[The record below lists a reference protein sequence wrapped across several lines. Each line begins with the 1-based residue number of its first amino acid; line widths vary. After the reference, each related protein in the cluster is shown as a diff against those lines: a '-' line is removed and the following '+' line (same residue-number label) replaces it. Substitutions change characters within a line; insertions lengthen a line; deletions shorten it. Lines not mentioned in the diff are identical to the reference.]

1 MKNKLDASRCTITFP
16 PVIGSKDYSE
26 DSGLTSDYNNY
37 KYVIYGCD
45 TADGSFTDV
54 VGPPEDSTLSKDA
67 SGNYIIPITTS
78 NYYKITTENG
88 SVKSNASDVC
98 APAPFAASNL
108 ECSRAANVDGD
119 ANSNGVLPVK
129 ITWNPPKNDVAEGGY
144 YVYRSTNP
152 DTGFKR
158 ITDEPLMS
166 TSFIDNYDAAKA
178 GVYYY
183 YKVLSLNSL
192 GQGSNY
198 TDAVVGY
205 GALTADQYMR
215 EYNKT
220 VMASQKKLKL
230 MHIADD
236 MKKLGT
242 ETAYGK
248 LSGSLSYKASIAGLG
263 ARILMHY
270 TDYAEFY
277 ANGDAAN
284 GYYFFLNGDT
294 NTSASMDASG
304 NMDGIVTIQG
314 MYPGSV
320 SYNNIKIKGGAAGGG
335 TYGIKRDG
343 FDGQVEVDWQ
353 VGEEGK

>member
-45 TADGSFTDV
+45 TADGSFTEV
-54 VGPPEDSTLSKDA
+54 ESFKDSTLSKDA

-78 NYYKITTENG
+78 NYYKIKTKNG
-88 SVKSNASDVC
+88 SVVSNESDVC

-152 DTGFKR
+152 DSGFKK

-248 LSGSLSYKASIAGLG
+248 LSGSLSYNASIAGLG

-294 NTSASMDASG
+294 NTSASMNASG

-320 SYNNIKIKGGAAGGG
+320 SYNNIKINGGAAGGG